1 MSTFLRQTPGAR
13 WVAWPRREVQVGTR
27 WRSWLLVLAVGGVAM
42 ALAWAA
48 GQTGFVQAI
57 ERTTYDWRWRSVPPQ
72 LPPSQAALVLIDE
85 PTLRELARTSH
96 VHWPL
101 PRDLY
106 CPVIERL
113 SQAGARAIVLD
124 VLFPEDDELD
134 GVLAECMQASGRTVL
149 AWSCDADATPGPTGL
164 RLPLPWSLAVTDR
177 RQIRPPPSCAALV
190 PVPALTKA
198 ARTGGRIDMLPD
210 EDGVLRAVPPL
221 LPAGPGRAVPVLGL
235 AALAVDH
242 TPTLTLEDREL
253 HVDGR
258 VIPLDRE
265 GRLLLPWRT
274 PAWPV
279 VSFARLATPLDAPPS
294 FDARLL
300 RDKVVFIG
308 TSATSTFDLR
318 VTPLQQAA
326 PGVQIHAAVVDA
338 LTSGV
343 VVRPLPLAVEALL
356 VLLLCLACAAG
367 SVRLPRLAAQVAVAT
382 GLLALLLAVTL
393 GAFAWRALWL
403 PVVVPG
409 LGLGLA
415 FTLGT
420 LANYRLEGRA
430 RRQIR
435 HAFAHYLSP
444 AIIEQ
449 LVRDPSRLRLGGER
463 REITAFFSDIQGFTT
478 VAEQM
483 DPAELVVLLNECL
496 GAMTDVLLEQAG
508 TVDKYIGDAI
518 VAMFG
523 APLAQP
529 DHALRACRAALACQA
544 RLGTLRQEWKAR
556 GLPELRVRIGL
567 NSGQALVGNMG
578 SRHRFDFTMMGDT
591 VNLASRLESAA
602 GQYGLEILCGED
614 TAARVQA
621 DLPLREVDLVRVKGK
636 RRAVRIFQVR
646 EQAWPALDEPFARGL
661 AAFRQR
667 RWDEARQALEQA
679 HAVATDDGPVRML
692 LDRTI
697 ACLEQPPPEDW
708 DGAWDL
714 RK

>member
-1 MSTFLRQTPGAR
+1 
-13 WVAWPRREVQVGTR
+13 VGTR
-27 WRSWLLVLAVGGVAM
+27 WRSWLLVLAVGGVA
-42 ALAWAA
+42 ALVAWSL
-48 GQTGFVQAI
+48 GQTSLGQAI
-57 ERTTYDWRWRSVPPQ
+57 ERKTYDWRWRTVPPV
-72 LPPSQAALVLIDE
+72 LPPSQAVLVLVDE
-85 PTLRELARTSH
+85 PTLREFARTSH

-106 CPVIERL
+106 CPVLAWL

-134 GVLAECMQASGRTVL
+134 GVFAECIQATQRTVL
-149 AWSCDADATPGPTGL
+149 AWSCDREGLPGTP
-164 RLPLPWSLAVTDR
+164 PWSLPMTDR
-177 RQIRPPPSCAALV
+177 RTQRPSPTPCPQLAPV
-190 PVPALTKA
+190 PVLAQA

-210 EDGVLRAVPPL
+210 EDGVMRAVPPVQFIR
-221 LPAGPGRAVPVLGL
+221 PGRVVPVLGL

-242 TPTLTLEDREL
+242 TPALALDDGAL

-258 VIPLDRE
+258 EIPLDRE
-265 GRLLLPWRT
+265 GRVLLPWRS
-274 PAWPV
+274 PSWRNL
-279 VSFARLATPLDAPPS
+279 SFSQVYAAGQALAEGHGSPLDA
-294 FDARLL
+294 RLV
-300 RDKVVFIG
+300 RGKVVFLG

-318 VTPLQQAA
+318 VTPLHQAA
-326 PGVQIHAAVVDA
+326 PGVQIHAAMLDA
-338 LTSGV
+338 LTSGIA
-343 VVRPLPLAVEALL
+343 VRQGPRWLEVLCLL
-356 VLLLCLACAAG
+356 GLCLACAAG
-367 SVRLPRLAAQVAVAT
+367 SVRLPSMRAQAAVTA
-382 GLLALLLAVTL
+382 GLLGLVVVSALW
-393 GAFAWRALWL
+393 AFSARALWL
-403 PVVVPG
+403 PLLAPVQG
-409 LGLGLA
+409 LALA

-478 VAEQM
+478 VAEQLE
-483 DPAELVVLLNECL
+483 PGELVVLLNECL
-496 GAMTDVLLEQAG
+496 GAMTDVLLEEAG

-523 APLAQP
+523 APLEQP

-544 RLGTLRQEWKAR
+544 RLETLRVDWQKR
-556 GLPELRVRIGL
+556 DLPALRVRIGL

-602 GQYGLEILCGED
+602 GQYALDILCGEE

-621 DLPLREVDLVRVKGK
+621 ELPLREIDLVRVKGK

-646 EQAWPALDEPFARGL
+646 AQANPRLDEAFSRGLLAFRARQWQAARLALDEAL
-661 AAFRQR
+661 AV
-667 RWDEARQALEQA
+667 EP
-679 HAVATDDGPVRML
+679 DDGPARVLR
-692 LDRTI
+692 DRVDQCI
-697 ACLEQPPPEDW
+697 AQPPPEDW